1 MFEFLKRL
9 FSREGAATPKAP
21 ARARPPRPASPGPVA
36 LPGAGAALRET
47 DRAAIRDNVRMLT
60 RAGFDAPGEILVA
73 AEEALDDPQTLTQGD
88 RAWIADEVARAVAA
102 KRVEEAGWPATTDWD
117 RLDAVFEALNDSGL
131 IALHRAGA
139 TLQEGQQ
146 EVVETWR
153 GRRDARRVVGFAF
166 YHAQDVERAAAT
178 GELWIAYGVVEG
190 SPETPET
197 IALRVVGAMR
207 RAGFRVDAP
216 PDPDTRIRVTG
227 LDWRKRS
234 PF

>member
-21 ARARPPRPASPGPVA
+21 ARAARPKPDSPGPVS
-36 LPGAGAALRET
+36 LPDAGAALRET
-47 DRAAIRDNVRMLT
+47 DRAMIRDNVRMLA
-60 RAGFDAPGEILVA
+60 RAGFDAPGDILQAA
-73 AEEALDDPQTLTQGD
+73 AESVDNPQTLTEGD
-88 RAWIADEVARAVAA
+88 HAWIRNEVSRAVAA

-117 RLDAVFEALNDSGL
+117 RLDAVFESLNDSGL
-131 IALHRAGA
+131 IALHRAGN
-139 TLQEGQQ
+139 TLQEGQ
-146 EVVETWR
+146 EEIVEAWR

-190 SPETPET
+190 SPETPES
-197 IALRVVGAMR
+197 IARRIVGALR

-216 PDPDTRIRVTG
+216 PDPDTRIRLTG

>member
-1 MFEFLKRL
+1 MFEFFKRL

-21 ARARPPRPASPGPVA
+21 ARPGPARPAAPGPVQ
-36 LPGAGAALRET
+36 LPDEGAALRET
-47 DRAAIRDNVRMLT
+47 DRAAIRDNVRMLA
-60 RAGFDAPGEILVA
+60 RAGFDAPAEILEA
-73 AEEALDDPQTLTQGD
+73 AEYSVSDPQTLTQGD
-88 RAWIADEVARAVAA
+88 RAWIRDEVSRVLAA
-102 KRVEEAGWPATTDWD
+102 KRAEEAGWPATTDWD
-117 RLDAVFEALNDSGL
+117 RLDAVFEALNDSGV

-139 TLQEGQQ
+139 TLQEGQD
-146 EVVETWR
+146 EVIEAWR
-153 GRRDARRVVGFAF
+153 GRRDARRVVGFVF

-178 GELWIAYGVVEG
+178 GELWLAYGVVEG

-197 IALRVVGAMR
+197 IAQRVVAAMR

-216 PDPDTRIRVTG
+216 PDTDTRIRVSG